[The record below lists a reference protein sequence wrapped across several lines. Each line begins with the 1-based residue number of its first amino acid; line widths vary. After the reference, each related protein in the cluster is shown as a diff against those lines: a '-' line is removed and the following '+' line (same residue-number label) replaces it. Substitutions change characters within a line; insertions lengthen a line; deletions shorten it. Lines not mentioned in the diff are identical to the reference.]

1 MYDIIIIGGGCAGL
15 TAAVYAR
22 RASKSVLLFENQVY
36 GGQISFSP
44 SVENYP
50 GFANISGL
58 ELSDKIYQQASALGT
73 KTSFETVTGIRSEQN
88 IKTVITDSGEYNCKA
103 VIIAAGLKHR
113 KTGLENEDRFTG
125 RGISYC
131 AVCDGAFFKGK
142 DVAVYGGGNTALQD
156 AAFLADLCSSV
167 TLIHRRDS
175 FRADA
180 HVVAALNEKS
190 NINYILNSTVTA
202 INGENMLESVSVTD
216 KLTGNIRDIKVS
228 GLFIAIGHIPQNEPF
243 KSLVKLDEHGF
254 IIAGEDCRTSEEG
267 IFAAGD
273 CRVKEIRQLTTAAAD
288 GAVAATN
295 ACRYIDSIL

>member
-1 MYDIIIIGGGCAGL
+1 MYDIIIVGGGCAGL

-50 GFANISGL
+50 GFTNISGL
-58 ELSDKIYQQASALGT
+58 DLSDKIYRQASSLGAE
-73 KTSFETVTGIRSEQN
+73 TSFETVTGIESGKDT
-88 IKTVITDSGEYNCKA
+88 KTVITDSGKYTCKA

-113 KTGLENEDRFTG
+113 KTGLDNEEKLTG
-125 RGISYC
+125 RGVSYC
-131 AVCDGAFFKGK
+131 AVCDGAFFRGK

-156 AAFLADLCSSV
+156 AAFLADLCSNV

-180 HVVAALNEKS
+180 HVTAALKEKS
-190 NINYILNSTVTA
+190 NVSYMLNSTVTA

-216 KLTGNIRDIKVS
+216 KLSGTVRELKVS
-228 GLFIAIGHIPQNEPF
+228 GLFVAIGHIPQNEPF
-243 KSLVKLDEHGF
+243 KPLIQLDEHGF
-254 IIAGEDCRTSEEG
+254 IAAGEDCRTSEEG

-273 CRVKEIRQLTTAAAD
+273 CRSKEIRQLTTAAAD

-295 ACRYIDSIL
+295 ACRYIDSLL